1 VILMAKKQKKFDLK
15 IKQRKVGGVNVYDV
29 LNQYGKPATRPF
41 LNKNSA
47 NKYVNDTKKG
57 RMNKNAKRKSKK

>member
-1 VILMAKKQKKFDLK
+1 MSKKQKKFDLK
-15 IKQRKVGGVNVYDV
+15 LKTRKVGGVNVYDV

-47 NKYVNDTKKG
+47 QKYIRETKKKRDNYG
-57 RMNKNAKRKSKK
+57 NKTKKR